1 MSAVIRYGIVGGGN
15 GAFIGEVHRQS
26 ARLSGRFQLVCG
38 AFSSQAEQSLQSGLA
53 LGLSSERCY
62 PDFQS
67 MIEAENRLP
76 ANQRMQCVVIVTPN
90 HLHFPVAQAA
100 IKAGL
105 HVISDKPA
113 TFNLQ
118 ECRELAELLS
128 DSNSLYALT
137 HPYTAYPMIKE
148 ARERVARGEL
158 GEVRKVIVEYT
169 QGWLANAIEG
179 EGHKQAGWRTDPN
192 RAGISCCMG
201 DIGVHAFNIAEY
213 VSGLETV
220 CLSAEL
226 NRIVAGRQLDDD
238 GTALLK
244 FNNGAS
250 GILIA
255 SQICSGEENNLR
267 LRIYGERG
275 GLDWRQEE
283 PNSLWLKFNDQ
294 ATQLLRTGTAWLGS
308 NTQRNTRLPAG
319 HPEGYLEA
327 FANIYRNFAEHLYDN
342 SNGKNPDPG
351 AFAGIHEA
359 LRGMAFIETAVVSSE
374 QNNAW
379 LEFPKLL

>member
-1 MSAVIRYGIVGGGN
+1 LSEVIRYGMVGGGN

-26 ARLSGRFQLVCG
+26 ARLSGQFQLVCG
-38 AFSSQAEQSLQSGLA
+38 AFSSQADESLQWGLA

-62 PDFQS
+62 PDFQT

-76 ANQRMQCVVIVTPN
+76 TNQRMQCVVIVTPN
-90 HLHFPVAQAA
+90 HLHLPVARAA

-113 TFNLQ
+113 TINLQ
-118 ECRELAELLS
+118 ECRELAELLA
-128 DSNSLYALT
+128 DNKSLYALT

-148 ARERVARGEL
+148 ARDRVARGEL
-158 GEVRKVIVEYT
+158 GEVRKVIVEYM
-169 QGWLANAIEG
+169 QGWLANRVEG
-179 EGHKQAGWRTDPN
+179 EGHKQASWRTDPN
-192 RAGISCCMG
+192 RAGISCCIG

-220 CLSAEL
+220 SLSAEL
-226 NRIVAGRQLDDD
+226 NRIVPGRQLDDD

-244 FNNGAS
+244 FKNGAS

-294 ATQLLRTGTAWLGS
+294 SAQLLRAGTAWLGDS
-308 NTQRNTRLPAG
+308 AKGNTRLPAG

-327 FANIYRNFAEHLYDN
+327 FANIYRNFAEHLNNN
-342 SNGKNPDPG
+342 SNNKNPESDAFPG
-351 AFAGIHEA
+351 IREA
-359 LRGMAFIETAVVSSE
+359 LRGMAFIETSVFSSE